1 MYIFAPGMSFFP
13 PSRSA
18 ACRASTGQQHLMLVS
33 HNLNIICAAKRRGR
47 EARKG
52 VSINDIATVFNAKR
66 ISLISV
72 NIT

>member
-1 MYIFAPGMSFFP
+1 
-13 PSRSA
+13 
-18 ACRASTGQQHLMLVS
+18 MLVS

-47 EARKG
+47 EAKKG

-72 NIT
+72 NITRISRQKIALLCSGWIVF